1 MFDTKTETMKF
12 LSPLN
17 TNEIF
22 PSLLLVLFILP
33 GFNLKTNAQSD
44 TIVPVTDPQKALQAI
59 DIREITS
66 NGIGL
71 WNDDFTGH
79 WAGIDF
85 GFNIFLNE
93 DYNGYESDFMDNDV
107 LRSNSLSIN
116 FVQQS
121 IGIQR
126 YRNTI
131 GLVTGLGLRFHS
143 YRLDDHTTIIR
154 DENSIIQ
161 PVQPEFENIKKS
173 KLALI
178 SVVMPVLIEFQIPV
192 NNNHNPIYFSG
203 GVYGGLRLHSHTKV
217 KYKED
222 RNEKLKVADHFSMH
236 DFSYGIMVRTGFRR
250 VNLHATYE
258 LVPLFREDKGPE
270 LTPFSLGITLLRF

>member
-1 MFDTKTETMKF
+1 MFDTKTETMMG

-17 TNEIF
+17 TNKIF
-22 PSLLLVLFILP
+22 PSLLFFLLIFL
-33 GFNLKTNAQSD
+33 GLNEKTTAQSD
-44 TIVPVTDPQKALQAI
+44 TIVPVADPQKALRTI

-66 NGIGL
+66 NGISL
-71 WNDDFTGH
+71 WKDDFSGH

-85 GFNIFLNE
+85 GFNMFLNE
-93 DYNGYESDFMDNDV
+93 DYNGYESEFMDNDI

-131 GLVTGLGLRFHS
+131 GFVTGLGIRFHS
-143 YRLDDHTTIIR
+143 YRLDDHTTILR
-154 DENSIIQ
+154 DDNSIIQ
-161 PVQPEFENIKKS
+161 PVQTEFENIKKS

-178 SVVMPVLIEFQIPV
+178 SVVMPVLMEFQIPV
-192 NNNHNPIYFSG
+192 NHNHNRIYFSG

-217 KYKED
+217 KYKEE

-236 DFSYGIMVRTGFRR
+236 DFSYGIMVRTGFSW
-250 VNLHATYE
+250 VNLHATYD
-258 LVPLFREDKGPE
+258 LVPLFREEKGPE
-270 LTPFSLGITLLRF
+270 LTPFTVGITLLRF